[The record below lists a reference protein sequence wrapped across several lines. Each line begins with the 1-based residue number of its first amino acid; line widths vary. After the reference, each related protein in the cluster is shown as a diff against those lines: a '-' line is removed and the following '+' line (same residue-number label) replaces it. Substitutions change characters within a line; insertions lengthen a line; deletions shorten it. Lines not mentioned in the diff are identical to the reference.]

1 MSVKKNTSLAIAGAF
16 LIALAAGAAAVKI
29 KKTEL
34 PEPVRAALDRHA
46 PGAHIRACWRIP
58 GDAEPMY
65 EVDLKADGRKK
76 GFIFASDG
84 DLRTIQEEVNWQ
96 DLPGG
101 VQESLLRVARDNEIE
116 EVYSISQHGEITGY
130 GARIDGEGLRDFNYQ
145 VGPHG
150 EEFGSEAASPPQTS
164 PSQEP
169 ASRFREPWRERQPTP
184 NP

>member
-1 MSVKKNTSLAIAGAF
+1 MSIKKNTSLAIAGAF

-150 EEFGSEAASPPQTS
+150 EEFGSEAASP
-164 PSQEP
+164 SQEP

>member
-1 MSVKKNTSLAIAGAF
+1 MSVKKTTPLAIAGAF
-16 LIALAAGAAAVKI
+16 LIALAASAAATKI

-34 PEPVRAALDRHA
+34 PEAVREAVERHA

-58 GDAEPMY
+58 GDGEPMY

-84 DLRTIQEEVNWQ
+84 DLLTIQEEVNWQ

-150 EEFGSEAASPPQTS
+150 EEFGSEAAN

>member
-1 MSVKKNTSLAIAGAF
+1 MSIKKNTSLAIAGAF
-16 LIALAAGAAAVKI
+16 LIALTASAAATKI

-34 PEPVRAALDRHA
+34 PEAVRAAVERHA

-84 DLRTIQEEVNWQ
+84 DLLTIQEEVEWQ
-96 DLPGG
+96 NLPGG

-150 EEFGSEAASPPQTS
+150 EEFGSEAASES
-164 PSQEP
+164 REPSRP
-169 ASRFREPWRERQPTP
+169 SSGFREPWRERQPTP

>member
-1 MSVKKNTSLAIAGAF
+1 MSIKKNTSLAIAGAF

-145 VGPHG
+145 VGPRG
-150 EEFGSEAASPPQTS
+150 EAFGGEAPIRSEA
-164 PSQEP
+164 PSRP
-169 ASRFREPWRERQPTP
+169 REPWRERAPTP

>member
-1 MSVKKNTSLAIAGAF
+1 MRVTKITALAIAGAF
-16 LIALAAGAAAVKI
+16 LVALAAGAPATKI

-34 PEPVRAALDRHA
+34 PESVREAVDRHA
-46 PGAHIRACWRIP
+46 PGAHVRACWRIA

-65 EVDLKADGRKK
+65 EVDVKADRRKK

-84 DLRTIQEEVNWQ
+84 KLLTLQEEVAWQ
-96 DLPGG
+96 DLPGS

-145 VGPHG
+145 VGPDG
-150 EEFGSEAASPPQTS
+150 EDFRGGAET
-164 PSQEP
+164 
-169 ASRFREPWRERQPTP
+169 RFREPWRERAPAPEHAPEPDAPEPDQ
-184 NP
+184 

>member
-1 MSVKKNTSLAIAGAF
+1 MRVTKVIAVAIAGAF
-16 LIALAAGAAAVKI
+16 LVALAAGAPATKI

-34 PEPVRAALDRHA
+34 PEAVRAAVDRHA
-46 PGAHIRACWRIP
+46 PGAHIRACWRIA

-65 EVDLKADGRKK
+65 EVDVKADGRKK
-76 GFIFASDG
+76 GFIFSSDG
-84 DLRTIQEEVNWQ
+84 DLLTIQEEVDWQ

-150 EEFGSEAASPPQTS
+150 EAFGGEE
-164 PSQEP
+164 PSRPRDEWRDRAP
-169 ASRFREPWRERQPTP
+169 APDQ
-184 NP
+184 

>member
-1 MSVKKNTSLAIAGAF
+1 MKITKSTTVAIAAAF
-16 LIALAAGAAAVKI
+16 LIALAAGASAVKI

-34 PEPVRAALDRHA
+34 PEPVRAAVDRHA
-46 PGAHIRACWRIP
+46 PGAHIRACWRIA
-58 GDAEPMY
+58 GEGEAMY
-65 EVDLKADGRKK
+65 EVDLKVHGRKK
-76 GFIFASDG
+76 GFIVASDG
-84 DLRTIQEEVNWQ
+84 EIRTVQEEVNWQ

-101 VQESLLRVARDNEIE
+101 VQESLLRVARDNDIE
-116 EVYSISQHGEITGY
+116 EVYSITQHGEIVGY

-150 EEFGSEAASPPQTS
+150 EEFGSEAAN